1 MNKTSIDLD
10 EDFDFGFTTV
20 SEEVFAE
27 AEAAVQ
33 EGTQKAEAVYNA
45 IVPLLNNL
53 AKDADK
59 NAYIHWPNRVEK
71 IEAFKKRLLAI
82 VNS

>member
-1 MNKTSIDLD
+1 MAEINFED
-10 EDFDFGFTTV
+10 DFDFGFTSV

-33 EGTQKAEAVYNA
+33 EGQQKAEAIYKM
-45 IVPLLNNL
+45 ILPLLNNL

-59 NAYIHWPNRVEK
+59 NAYIHWPDRAKK
-71 IEAFKKRLLAI
+71 IEQFKKKLEAV
-82 VNS
+82 VNG

>member
-1 MNKTSIDLD
+1 MAEINFED
-10 EDFDFGFTTV
+10 DFDFGFTSV

-33 EGTQKAEAVYNA
+33 EGQQKAEAIYKM
-45 IVPLLNNL
+45 ILPLLNNL

-59 NAYIHWPNRVEK
+59 NAYIHWPDRAVK
-71 IEAFKKRLLAI
+71 IEQFKKKLQSVL
-82 VNS
+82 NS